1 MADNRLTKK
10 RLKNHFAYNWW
21 KYALSAAVS
30 AMLVSIVFAVTAY
43 RPPAEKKVELY
54 VLNGYIDTETF
65 QRDFWPELQARKPEQ
80 EELTVLNIN
89 LTDSSNIYAPMQFST
104 YVAAQQGDLFL
115 ISRDE
120 MRRITAD
127 GAQEALVELT
137 GYLDSG
143 VIDADGMD
151 LKNGTLDRG
160 DGTTA
165 VYAIPADTLTGL
177 SRYGNDPKN
186 SLLCIPIY
194 TKNADSAAALIGLML
209 EKLRSPSVTPAATF
223 GISSG
228 FRHRRQQIRCPSR
241 GRNACDFEYYAIRWL
256 HPWQLAEEVEQ

>member
-1 MADNRLTKK
+1 MADNRITKK
-10 RLKNHFAYNWW
+10 RLKNHFAYSWW
-21 KYALSAAVS
+21 KYALAAVLS
-30 AMLVSIVFAVTAY
+30 VMGVSLVFAATRY
-43 RPPAEKKVELY
+43 EPPADRQLTVY
-54 VLNGYIDTETF
+54 VLNDYTDAETM
-65 QRDFWPELQARKPEQ
+65 QADLWARIKEAHPEQ
-80 EELTVLNIN
+80 EALFVQNID

-137 GYLDSG
+137 GYLDNG

-186 SLLCIPIY
+186 SLLCIPMY

-209 EKLRSPSVTPAATF
+209 EKLAAA
-223 GISSG
+223 GK
-228 FRHRRQQIRCPSR
+228 
-241 GRNACDFEYYAIRWL
+241 
-256 HPWQLAEEVEQ
+256 

>member
-54 VLNGYIDTETF
+54 VLNGYIDAETF

-80 EELTVLNIN
+80 EELTVLNID

-120 MRRITAD
+120 MLKITSD
-127 GAQEALVELT
+127 GAHESLVELT
-137 GYLDSG
+137 PYLENG
-143 VIDADGMD
+143 AIDAEDID
-151 LKNGTLDRG
+151 LAKGTLDRG

-177 SRYGNDPKN
+177 NAYGNDPRD
-186 SLLCIPIY
+186 SLLCIPMY
-194 TKNADSAAALIGLML
+194 SKNADSAAALIELML
-209 EKLRSPSVTPAATF
+209 EKLR
-223 GISSG
+223 
-228 FRHRRQQIRCPSR
+228 
-241 GRNACDFEYYAIRWL
+241 
-256 HPWQLAEEVEQ
+256 

>member
-1 MADNRLTKK
+1 
-10 RLKNHFAYNWW
+10 
-21 KYALSAAVS
+21 
-30 AMLVSIVFAVTAY
+30 
-43 RPPAEKKVELY
+43 
-54 VLNGYIDTETF
+54 
-65 QRDFWPELQARKPEQ
+65 
-80 EELTVLNIN
+80 
-89 LTDSSNIYAPMQFST
+89 
-104 YVAAQQGDLFL
+104 
-115 ISRDE
+115 

-209 EKLRSPSVTPAATF
+209 EKLAAA
-223 GISSG
+223 GK
-228 FRHRRQQIRCPSR
+228 
-241 GRNACDFEYYAIRWL
+241 
-256 HPWQLAEEVEQ
+256 

>member
-1 MADNRLTKK
+1 
-10 RLKNHFAYNWW
+10 
-21 KYALSAAVS
+21 
-30 AMLVSIVFAVTAY
+30 
-43 RPPAEKKVELY
+43 
-54 VLNGYIDTETF
+54 
-65 QRDFWPELQARKPEQ
+65 
-80 EELTVLNIN
+80 
-89 LTDSSNIYAPMQFST
+89 MQFST

-137 GYLDSG
+137 GYLNSG
-143 VIDADGMD
+143 VIDANGMD

-186 SLLCIPIY
+186 SLLCIPMY

-209 EKLRSPSVTPAATF
+209 EKLAAA
-223 GISSG
+223 GK
-228 FRHRRQQIRCPSR
+228 
-241 GRNACDFEYYAIRWL
+241 
-256 HPWQLAEEVEQ
+256 

>member
-127 GAQEALVELT
+127 GAQEALVELAE
-137 GYLDSG
+137 LRD
-143 VIDADGMD
+143 VIDAFFEKVMVNVEDKD
-151 LKNGTLDRG
+151 LRINR
-160 DGTTA
+160 
-165 VYAIPADTLTGL
+165 L
-177 SRYGNDPKN
+177 S
-186 SLLCIPIY
+186 
-194 TKNADSAAALIGLML
+194 ML
-209 EKLRSPSVTPAATF
+209 EKLRELFLRVAD
-223 GISSG
+223 ISLL
-228 FRHRRQQIRCPSR
+228 Q
-241 GRNACDFEYYAIRWL
+241 
-256 HPWQLAEEVEQ
+256 

>member
-137 GYLDSG
+137 GAIAG
-143 VIDADGMD
+143 VKYF
-151 LKNGTLDRG
+151 LVPNVKNFSWMT
-160 DGTTA
+160 
-165 VYAIPADTLTGL
+165 VV
-177 SRYGNDPKN
+177 
-186 SLLCIPIY
+186 
-194 TKNADSAAALIGLML
+194 AAMGQM
-209 EKLRSPSVTPAATF
+209 F
-223 GISSG
+223 
-228 FRHRRQQIRCPSR
+228 FRCR
-241 GRNACDFEYYAIRWL
+241 L
-256 HPWQLAEEVEQ
+256 PWVS

>member
-21 KYALSAAVS
+21 KYALSEAVS

-54 VLNGYIDTETF
+54 VLNDYIDAETF

-80 EELTVLNIN
+80 EELTVLNID

-120 MRRITAD
+120 MRKITAD

-137 GYLDSG
+137 GYLESG
-143 VIDADGMD
+143 VIDADGME
-151 LKNGTLDRG
+151 LKNGTFDRG
-160 DGTTA
+160 DGTKA

-177 SRYGNDPKN
+177 SQYGNDPKN
-186 SLLCIPIY
+186 SLLCIPMY
-194 TKNADSAAALIGLML
+194 AKNADSAAALIGLML
-209 EKLRSPSVTPAATF
+209 EKLAV
-223 GISSG
+223 
-228 FRHRRQQIRCPSR
+228 
-241 GRNACDFEYYAIRWL
+241 GRK
-256 HPWQLAEEVEQ
+256 

>member
-120 MRRITAD
+120 MLKITSD
-127 GAQEALVELT
+127 GAQESLVELT
-137 GYLDSG
+137 PYLENG
-143 VIDADGMD
+143 AIDAEDID
-151 LKNGTLDRG
+151 LAKGTLDRG
-160 DGTTA
+160 DSTTA

-177 SRYGNDPKN
+177 NAYGNDPRD
-186 SLLCIPIY
+186 SLLCILMY
-194 TKNADSAAALIGLML
+194 SKNADSAAALIELML
-209 EKLRSPSVTPAATF
+209 EKLR
-223 GISSG
+223 
-228 FRHRRQQIRCPSR
+228 
-241 GRNACDFEYYAIRWL
+241 
-256 HPWQLAEEVEQ
+256 